1 MIMKKENYFRMNKV
15 NLKIESIDY
24 APLLKKL
31 EEKKLTSYQL
41 EHQWGIP
48 NKTIYNIRQGKIIT
62 IETLAKLAF
71 ILNTDIGQLVHFHI
85 AAVENKDNY

>member
-1 MIMKKENYFRMNKV
+1 MD
-15 NLKIESIDY
+15 LKIESIDY
-24 APLLKKL
+24 TPLLNML

-62 IETLAKLAF
+62 IETLAKLAY
-71 ILNTDIGQLVHFHI
+71 ILNTDIGQLVNFQI
-85 AAVENKDNY
+85 SVIDNSNKY